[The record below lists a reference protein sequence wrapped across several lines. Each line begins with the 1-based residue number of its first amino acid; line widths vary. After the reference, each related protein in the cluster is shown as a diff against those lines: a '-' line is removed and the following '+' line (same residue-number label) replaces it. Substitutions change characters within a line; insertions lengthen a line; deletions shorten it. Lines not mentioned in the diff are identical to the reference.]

1 MISTKDNKYRKHYP
15 KEDEIKA
22 NDFNVGAIVKDE
34 VKRLGKHANLNHI
47 DVSQVTDMSA
57 LFHKLD
63 FDGDIFLWDVSNVV
77 DMSGMFANSSFD
89 GDISH
94 WNVGKVKNHNHC
106 FDCSP
111 LEKQPEKQPKFIP

>member
-1 MISTKDNKYRKHYP
+1 MDTNDNKYRKHYP

-22 NDFNVGAIVKDE
+22 DDLNIGSIVKDE
-34 VKRLGKHANLNHI
+34 VKQLGKNANLNHI

-63 FDGDIFLWDVSNVV
+63 FDGDIYLWDVSNVI
-77 DMSGMFANSSFD
+77 DMSGMFANSTFN

-94 WNVGKVKNHNHC
+94 WDVGKVKNHNQC
-106 FDCSP
+106 FEGSP
-111 LEKQPEKQPKFIP
+111 LDKQPQKRPKFNP